1 MEPFVITNRCAD
13 ACDTACV
20 DVCPV
25 DCIHGPIENALLQ
38 DMPQADRVKAGFR
51 LHIDPDECIG
61 CAACQP
67 ECPEAA
73 IFEASALPDGE
84 AEQLEVARA
93 FFRER
98 AAR

>member
-1 MEPFVITNRCAD
+1 MELHVITSRCAD

-25 DCIHGPIENALLQ
+25 DCIHGPISNEALK
-38 DMPQADRVKAGFR
+38 DMAPAERVKAGFR
-51 LHIDPDECIG
+51 LYIDPDECIG
-61 CAACQP
+61 CGACQP

-73 IFEASALPDGE
+73 IFEQSELPDSEAGE
-84 AEQLEVARA
+84 LDLARA

-98 AAR
+98 AAG